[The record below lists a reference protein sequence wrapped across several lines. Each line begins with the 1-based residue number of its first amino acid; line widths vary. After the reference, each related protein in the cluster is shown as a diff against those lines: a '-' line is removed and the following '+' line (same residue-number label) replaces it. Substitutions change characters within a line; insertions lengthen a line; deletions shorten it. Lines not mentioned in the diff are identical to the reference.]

1 MDNWYDYHITSFS
14 QKGHFHETDILI
26 SEMGEFYFTFQDF
39 LQDIIEIMPT
49 FLYTTQN
56 NWNKLLF
63 STCSI
68 FKERKKGSMPFC
80 ITREFKNYNKKLI

>member
-39 LQDIIEIMPT
+39 LQDIIGIMPT

-56 NWNKLLF
+56 N
-63 STCSI
+63 
-68 FKERKKGSMPFC
+68 
-80 ITREFKNYNKKLI
+80 